1 MENAK
6 DLLISMAAVACFCM
20 AVSLLVYVTR
30 TLNREVDLIKENI
43 YAQHAI
49 YPYR

>member
-6 DLLISMAAVACFCM
+6 ELLISMAAVTCFCI
-20 AVSLLVYVTR
+20 AVSLLVYVTHA
-30 TLNREVDLIKENI
+30 LNQEVDLITRYI
-43 YAQHAI
+43 YDQHAI

>member
-1 MENAK
+1 MENARE
-6 DLLISMAAVACFCM
+6 LLITMAAVTCFCI
-20 AVSLLVYVTR
+20 AVSLLVYITK
-30 TLNREVDLIKENI
+30 TLNHEVDLIKENI

>member
-6 DLLISMAAVACFCM
+6 ELLLSSAAVACFCI
-20 AVSLLVYVTR
+20 AVSLLVYITH
-30 TLNREVDLIKENI
+30 TLNQEVELITSYI
-43 YAQHAI
+43 YEQHAI